1 LNRAFPTPAR
11 SLLELGPLTIHYYAL
26 CIITGIAIAIWLGG
40 KRFQYKTAQGQSVVS
55 EVAIVAVPSGI
66 IGGRIYH
73 VISSP
78 NAYFGKGGEP
88 IDAFKIWEGGLGIW
102 ETLVDS
108 APDLMDAHNYVMQK
122 FGYNQKPLTNIRHLA
137 GRGAANMILRSLKED
152 GKKFDQNIHEKMTE
166 EFINYY
172 RENISKKSQIIKGV
186 NEFLAWGKSQ
196 KINFAIC
203 TNKMES
209 LAKKLLKEI
218 NLIEFFDYIA
228 GADTFEYRK
237 PDPRHLTNILEILD
251 VKKEDSIMVGDS
263 ETDAET
269 ARIAKVNFILVKGGY
284 TEKDQNSIYHN
295 HFIND
300 FTEMNGILSKM
311 KFLN

>member
-1 LNRAFPTPAR
+1 M
-11 SLLELGPLTIHYYAL
+11 S
-26 CIITGIAIAIWLGG
+26 
-40 KRFQYKTAQGQSVVS
+40 K
-55 EVAIVAVPSGI
+55 AIVFDLDG
-66 IGGRIYH
+66 
-73 VISSP
+73 
-78 NAYFGKGGEP
+78 
-88 IDAFKIWEGGLGIW
+88 
-102 ETLVDS
+102 TLVDS

-122 FGYNQKPLTNIRHLA
+122 FGYNQKPTSHIRHLA
-137 GRGAANMILRSLKED
+137 GRGAANMILDSLKEEE
-152 GKKFDQNIHEKMTE
+152 KPNPNIHKKMTE

-228 GADTFEYRK
+228 GADTFEYKK

-300 FTEMNGILSKM
+300 FTEMNEILSKM

>member
-1 LNRAFPTPAR
+1 M
-11 SLLELGPLTIHYYAL
+11 S
-26 CIITGIAIAIWLGG
+26 
-40 KRFQYKTAQGQSVVS
+40 K
-55 EVAIVAVPSGI
+55 AIVFDLDG
-66 IGGRIYH
+66 
-73 VISSP
+73 
-78 NAYFGKGGEP
+78 
-88 IDAFKIWEGGLGIW
+88 
-102 ETLVDS
+102 TLVDS

-122 FGYNQKPLTNIRHLA
+122 FGYHQKPLTDIRHLA
-137 GRGAANMILRSLKED
+137 GRGAANMILSSLKEED
-152 GKKFDQNIHEKMTE
+152 KKFDHNIHKKMTD

-172 RENISKKSQIIKGV
+172 RENISTKSKIIKGV
-186 NEFLAWGKSQ
+186 NEFLAWGKSK

-209 LAKKLLKEI
+209 LAIKLLREI

-228 GADTFEYRK
+228 GADTFEYKK

-300 FTEMNGILSKM
+300 FTEMNEILSKM

>member
-1 LNRAFPTPAR
+1 M
-11 SLLELGPLTIHYYAL
+11 S
-26 CIITGIAIAIWLGG
+26 
-40 KRFQYKTAQGQSVVS
+40 K
-55 EVAIVAVPSGI
+55 AIVFDLDG
-66 IGGRIYH
+66 
-73 VISSP
+73 
-78 NAYFGKGGEP
+78 
-88 IDAFKIWEGGLGIW
+88 
-102 ETLVDS
+102 TLVDS

-122 FGYNQKPLTNIRHLA
+122 FGYQQKPLSDIRYLA
-137 GRGAANMILRSLKED
+137 GRGAANMILNSLKNEE
-152 GKKFDQNIHEKMTE
+152 KKFDPNLHKKMTE
-166 EFINYY
+166 DFINYY
-172 RENISKKSQIIKGV
+172 KENISKKSQIIKGV
-186 NEFLAWGKSQ
+186 NEFLVWGKAQ

-269 ARIAKVNFILVKGGY
+269 ARAANINFILIKGGY

>member
-1 LNRAFPTPAR
+1 M
-11 SLLELGPLTIHYYAL
+11 
-26 CIITGIAIAIWLGG
+26 
-40 KRFQYKTAQGQSVVS
+40 K
-55 EVAIVAVPSGI
+55 
-66 IGGRIYH
+66 
-73 VISSP
+73 
-78 NAYFGKGGEP
+78 
-88 IDAFKIWEGGLGIW
+88 
-102 ETLVDS
+102 
-108 APDLMDAHNYVMQK
+108 M
-122 FGYNQKPLTNIRHLA
+122 LA
-137 GRGAANMILRSLKED
+137 W
-152 GKKFDQNIHEKMTE
+152 TE

-172 RENISKKSQIIKGV
+172 KENISKKSQIIKGV
-186 NEFLAWGKSQ
+186 NEFLIWGKSQ

-228 GADTFEYRK
+228 GVDTFEYKK

-251 VKKEDSIMVGDS
+251 VKKDDSIMIGDS

-269 ARIAKVNFILVKGGY
+269 ARIAKVKFILVKGGY
-284 TEKDQNSIYHN
+284 TEKDHTSIYHDYL
-295 HFIND
+295 IND

>member
-1 LNRAFPTPAR
+1 
-11 SLLELGPLTIHYYAL
+11 
-26 CIITGIAIAIWLGG
+26 
-40 KRFQYKTAQGQSVVS
+40 
-55 EVAIVAVPSGI
+55 
-66 IGGRIYH
+66 
-73 VISSP
+73 
-78 NAYFGKGGEP
+78 
-88 IDAFKIWEGGLGIW
+88 
-102 ETLVDS
+102 
-108 APDLMDAHNYVMQK
+108 MDAHNYVMQK
-122 FGYNQKPLTNIRHLA
+122 FGYHQKPLTDIRHLA
-137 GRGAANMILRSLKED
+137 GRGAANMILSSLKKED
-152 GKKFDQNIHEKMTE
+152 KKFDQNIHKKMTD

-186 NEFLAWGKSQ
+186 NEFLAWGKSK
-196 KINFAIC
+196 KIIFAIC

-228 GADTFEYRK
+228 GADTFEYKK

-300 FTEMNGILSKM
+300 FTEMNEILSKM

>member
-1 LNRAFPTPAR
+1 M
-11 SLLELGPLTIHYYAL
+11 S
-26 CIITGIAIAIWLGG
+26 
-40 KRFQYKTAQGQSVVS
+40 K
-55 EVAIVAVPSGI
+55 AIVFDLDG
-66 IGGRIYH
+66 
-73 VISSP
+73 
-78 NAYFGKGGEP
+78 
-88 IDAFKIWEGGLGIW
+88 
-102 ETLVDS
+102 TLVDS

-122 FGYNQKPLTNIRHLA
+122 FGYHQKPLTDIRHLA
-137 GRGAANMILRSLKED
+137 GRGAANMILSSLKEED
-152 GKKFDQNIHEKMTE
+152 KKFDQNIHKKMTD

-269 ARIAKVNFILVKGGY
+269 ARTANINFILIKGGY

>member
-1 LNRAFPTPAR
+1 MN
-11 SLLELGPLTIHYYAL
+11 
-26 CIITGIAIAIWLGG
+26 
-40 KRFQYKTAQGQSVVS
+40 K
-55 EVAIVAVPSGI
+55 AIVFDLDG
-66 IGGRIYH
+66 
-73 VISSP
+73 
-78 NAYFGKGGEP
+78 
-88 IDAFKIWEGGLGIW
+88 
-102 ETLVDS
+102 TLVDS

-122 FGYNQKPLTNIRHLA
+122 FGYHQKPLTNIRHLA

-172 RENISKKSQIIKGV
+172 RENISK
-186 NEFLAWGKSQ
+186 KSQ

>member
-1 LNRAFPTPAR
+1 M
-11 SLLELGPLTIHYYAL
+11 S
-26 CIITGIAIAIWLGG
+26 
-40 KRFQYKTAQGQSVVS
+40 K
-55 EVAIVAVPSGI
+55 AIVFDLDG
-66 IGGRIYH
+66 
-73 VISSP
+73 
-78 NAYFGKGGEP
+78 
-88 IDAFKIWEGGLGIW
+88 
-102 ETLVDS
+102 TLVDS

-122 FGYNQKPLTNIRHLA
+122 FGYQQKPLSDIRYLA
-137 GRGAANMILRSLKED
+137 GRGAANMILSSLKNEE
-152 GKKFDQNIHEKMTE
+152 KKFDPNLHKKMTE
-166 EFINYY
+166 DFINYY
-172 RENISKKSQIIKGV
+172 KENISKKSQIIKGV
-186 NEFLAWGKSQ
+186 NEFLVLGKSQ

-269 ARIAKVNFILVKGGY
+269 ARAANINFILIKGGY

>member
-1 LNRAFPTPAR
+1 M
-11 SLLELGPLTIHYYAL
+11 S
-26 CIITGIAIAIWLGG
+26 
-40 KRFQYKTAQGQSVVS
+40 K
-55 EVAIVAVPSGI
+55 AIVFDLDG
-66 IGGRIYH
+66 
-73 VISSP
+73 
-78 NAYFGKGGEP
+78 
-88 IDAFKIWEGGLGIW
+88 
-102 ETLVDS
+102 TLVDS

-122 FGYNQKPLTNIRHLA
+122 FGYQQKPLSDIRYLA
-137 GRGAANMILRSLKED
+137 GRGAANMILSSLKNEE
-152 GKKFDQNIHEKMTE
+152 KKFDPNLHKKMTE
-166 EFINYY
+166 DFINYY
-172 RENISKKSQIIKGV
+172 KENISKKSQIIKGV
-186 NEFLAWGKSQ
+186 NKFLIWGKSQ

-218 NLIEFFDYIA
+218 NLFEFFDYIA

-269 ARIAKVNFILVKGGY
+269 ARAANINFILIKGGY

>member
-1 LNRAFPTPAR
+1 
-11 SLLELGPLTIHYYAL
+11 
-26 CIITGIAIAIWLGG
+26 
-40 KRFQYKTAQGQSVVS
+40 
-55 EVAIVAVPSGI
+55 
-66 IGGRIYH
+66 
-73 VISSP
+73 
-78 NAYFGKGGEP
+78 
-88 IDAFKIWEGGLGIW
+88 
-102 ETLVDS
+102 
-108 APDLMDAHNYVMQK
+108 
-122 FGYNQKPLTNIRHLA
+122 
-137 GRGAANMILRSLKED
+137 MILSSLKKEE
-152 GKKFDQNIHEKMTE
+152 KMFDQNIHKKMTE
-166 EFINYY
+166 DFINYY

-186 NEFLAWGKSQ
+186 NDFLVWGKSQ

-228 GADTFEYRK
+228 GVDTFEYRK

-251 VKKEDSIMVGDS
+251 IKKEDSIMVGDS

-269 ARIAKVNFILVKGGY
+269 ARIAKVKFILVKDGY
-284 TEKDQNSIYHN
+284 TEKDPTSIYHDY
-295 HFIND
+295 FIND

>member
-1 LNRAFPTPAR
+1 M
-11 SLLELGPLTIHYYAL
+11 S
-26 CIITGIAIAIWLGG
+26 
-40 KRFQYKTAQGQSVVS
+40 K
-55 EVAIVAVPSGI
+55 AIVFDLDG
-66 IGGRIYH
+66 
-73 VISSP
+73 
-78 NAYFGKGGEP
+78 
-88 IDAFKIWEGGLGIW
+88 
-102 ETLVDS
+102 TLVDS
-108 APDLMDAHNYVMQK
+108 APDLMDAHNYVMKK
-122 FGYNQKPLTNIRHLA
+122 FGYDQKPLTDIRRLA
-137 GRGAANMILRSLKED
+137 GRGAANMI
-152 GKKFDQNIHEKMTE
+152 
-166 EFINYY
+166 YY

-186 NEFLAWGKSQ
+186 NDFLVWGKSQ

-228 GADTFEYRK
+228 GVDTFEYRK

-251 VKKEDSIMVGDS
+251 IKKEDSIMVGDS

-269 ARIAKVNFILVKGGY
+269 ARIAKVKFILVKDGY
-284 TEKDQNSIYHN
+284 TEKDHTSIYHDY
-295 HFIND
+295 FIND

>member
-1 LNRAFPTPAR
+1 M
-11 SLLELGPLTIHYYAL
+11 S
-26 CIITGIAIAIWLGG
+26 
-40 KRFQYKTAQGQSVVS
+40 K
-55 EVAIVAVPSGI
+55 AIVFDLDG
-66 IGGRIYH
+66 
-73 VISSP
+73 
-78 NAYFGKGGEP
+78 
-88 IDAFKIWEGGLGIW
+88 
-102 ETLVDS
+102 TLVDS

-122 FGYNQKPLTNIRHLA
+122 FGYQQKPLSDIRYLA
-137 GRGAANMILRSLKED
+137 GRGAANMIWNSLKNEE
-152 GKKFDQNIHEKMTE
+152 KKFDPNLHKKMTE
-166 EFINYY
+166 DFINYY
-172 RENISKKSQIIKGV
+172 KENISKKSQIIKGV
-186 NEFLAWGKSQ
+186 NEFLVWGKSQ

-269 ARIAKVNFILVKGGY
+269 ARAANINFILIKGGY

>member
-1 LNRAFPTPAR
+1 M
-11 SLLELGPLTIHYYAL
+11 S
-26 CIITGIAIAIWLGG
+26 
-40 KRFQYKTAQGQSVVS
+40 K
-55 EVAIVAVPSGI
+55 AIVFDLDG
-66 IGGRIYH
+66 
-73 VISSP
+73 
-78 NAYFGKGGEP
+78 
-88 IDAFKIWEGGLGIW
+88 
-102 ETLVDS
+102 TLVDS

-122 FGYNQKPLTNIRHLA
+122 FGYQQKPLSDIRYLA
-137 GRGAANMILRSLKED
+137 GRGAANMILSSLKNEE
-152 GKKFDQNIHEKMTE
+152 KKFDPNLHKKMTE
-166 EFINYY
+166 DFINYY
-172 RENISKKSQIIKGV
+172 KENISKKSQIIKGV
-186 NEFLAWGKSQ
+186 NEFLVWGKSQ

-228 GADTFEYRK
+228 VADTFEYRK

-269 ARIAKVNFILVKGGY
+269 ARAANINFILIKGGY

>member
-1 LNRAFPTPAR
+1 MN
-11 SLLELGPLTIHYYAL
+11 
-26 CIITGIAIAIWLGG
+26 
-40 KRFQYKTAQGQSVVS
+40 K
-55 EVAIVAVPSGI
+55 AIVFDLDG
-66 IGGRIYH
+66 
-73 VISSP
+73 
-78 NAYFGKGGEP
+78 
-88 IDAFKIWEGGLGIW
+88 
-102 ETLVDS
+102 TLVDS

-137 GRGAANMILRSLKED
+137 GRGAANMILSSLKEED
-152 GKKFDQNIHEKMTE
+152 KKFDQNIHKKMTE

-172 RENISKKSQIIKGV
+172 RENISKKSRIIKGV

-196 KINFAIC
+196 EIIFAIC

-228 GADTFEYRK
+228 GADTFECRK

-284 TEKDQNSIYHN
+284 TEKDQNSIYHD

-311 KFLN
+311 RFLN

>member
-1 LNRAFPTPAR
+1 M
-11 SLLELGPLTIHYYAL
+11 S
-26 CIITGIAIAIWLGG
+26 
-40 KRFQYKTAQGQSVVS
+40 K
-55 EVAIVAVPSGI
+55 AIVFDLDG
-66 IGGRIYH
+66 
-73 VISSP
+73 
-78 NAYFGKGGEP
+78 
-88 IDAFKIWEGGLGIW
+88 
-102 ETLVDS
+102 TLVDS

-122 FGYNQKPLTNIRHLA
+122 FGYNQKPTSDIRHLA
-137 GRGAANMILRSLKED
+137 GRGAAKMILDSLKEEE
-152 GKKFDQNIHEKMTE
+152 KKPDPNIHKKMTE

-172 RENISKKSQIIKGV
+172 RENISKKSKIIKGV

-269 ARIAKVNFILVKGGY
+269 ARIAKVSFILVKGGY

-300 FTEMNGILSKM
+300 FTEMNEILSKM

>member
-1 LNRAFPTPAR
+1 M
-11 SLLELGPLTIHYYAL
+11 S
-26 CIITGIAIAIWLGG
+26 
-40 KRFQYKTAQGQSVVS
+40 K
-55 EVAIVAVPSGI
+55 AIVFDLDG
-66 IGGRIYH
+66 
-73 VISSP
+73 
-78 NAYFGKGGEP
+78 
-88 IDAFKIWEGGLGIW
+88 
-102 ETLVDS
+102 TLVDS

-122 FGYNQKPLTNIRHLA
+122 FGYNQKPTSDIRHLA
-137 GRGAANMILRSLKED
+137 GRGAAKMILDSLKEEEEKPD
-152 GKKFDQNIHEKMTE
+152 PNIHKKMTE

-172 RENISKKSQIIKGV
+172 RENISKKSKIIKGV

-218 NLIEFFDYIA
+218 NLIEYFDYIA
-228 GADTFEYRK
+228 GADTFEYKK

-269 ARIAKVNFILVKGGY
+269 ARIAMVNFILVKGGY

-300 FTEMNGILSKM
+300 FTEMNEILSKM

>member
-1 LNRAFPTPAR
+1 M
-11 SLLELGPLTIHYYAL
+11 S
-26 CIITGIAIAIWLGG
+26 
-40 KRFQYKTAQGQSVVS
+40 K
-55 EVAIVAVPSGI
+55 AIVFDLDG
-66 IGGRIYH
+66 
-73 VISSP
+73 
-78 NAYFGKGGEP
+78 
-88 IDAFKIWEGGLGIW
+88 
-102 ETLVDS
+102 TLVDS
-108 APDLMDAHNYVMQK
+108 APDLMDAHNFVMQK
-122 FGYNQKPLTNIRHLA
+122 FGYQQKPLSDIRYLA
-137 GRGAANMILRSLKED
+137 GRGAANMILSSLKNEE
-152 GKKFDQNIHEKMTE
+152 KKFDPNLHKKMTK

-172 RENISKKSQIIKGV
+172 KENISKKSQIIKGV
-186 NEFLAWGKSQ
+186 NEFLVWGKSQ

-269 ARIAKVNFILVKGGY
+269 ARAANINFILIKGGY